1 MKIKTEKT
9 LIDKKPGLIDY
20 KHGEYQAKKRK
31 VVQDPKA
38 QTNEVSAIVGPN
50 GFGETMIAIYV
61 SSTHK
66 PELKAKA
73 HIRPS
78 QCKNAADL
86 YYHIEVAAGAC
97 AEQLAEQYGDRLDP
111 AECAR
116 AAREVVIEA
125 LMKHKEATDEV
136 VL

>member
-1 MKIKTEKT
+1 MKIKIGK
-9 LIDKKPGLIDY
+9 DKKPGLIDR
-20 KHGEYQAKKRK
+20 KHGDYQAKKRP
-31 VVQDPKA
+31 VIQDPNA
-38 QTNEVSAIVGPN
+38 QKNEVTAIVGPN
-50 GFGETMIAIYV
+50 GFGETMIALYV

-73 HIRPS
+73 DIRPS

-97 AEQLAEQYGDRLDP
+97 AEHLAEQYGDYLDP
-111 AECAR
+111 SECAR

-125 LMKHKEATDEV
+125 MMKHKEDNEGA
-136 VL
+136 LIL